1 MKTLLLV
8 RHAKS
13 SWQHAG
19 LSDEQRPLLEK
30 GKKRTK
36 KVIDYLL
43 GEDVKVDLIIT
54 SHAVRAYDTA
64 RIIAH
69 ALGIR
74 EEDLS
79 VSKRMYHATAEH
91 LYDQFFDLSNDI
103 NNLMMVGH
111 NPAFTNFA
119 NHFLDKKID
128 WLPTSGVVS
137 VSFDTN
143 LWVNLPMAPAKTNFV
158 IFPKEL

>member
-13 SWQHAG
+13 SWQHTG
-19 LSDEQRPLLEK
+19 FSDEQRPLLEK
-30 GKKRTK
+30 GKKRTR
-36 KVIDYLL
+36 KVIEYLL
-43 GEDVKVDLIIT
+43 DHDVSVDHIIT

-74 EEDLS
+74 EENLC
-79 VSKRMYHATAEH
+79 VSQRMYHATAEH

-103 NNLMMVGH
+103 SNLMMVGH